1 MCIGIGLAAVPSA
14 QAAPDTD
21 DRGFLDSA
29 ARCATGHEAAAIG
42 RTQRSQVVVCAGGDG
57 DFEYIGVRISDGAEV
72 RAAAQATDDGF
83 AAQTESASYRV
94 SPTRLDVFS
103 DGRLIYGDT
112 SIDYRGPGV

>member
-1 MCIGIGLAAVPSA
+1 MQSFCRLLVSVGMCIGIGLAAVPSA

-57 DFEYIGVRISDGAEV
+57 DRKSVV
-72 RAAAQATDDGF
+72 
-83 AAQTESASYRV
+83 
-94 SPTRLDVFS
+94 
-103 DGRLIYGDT
+103 
-112 SIDYRGPGV
+112 